1 MYRKGEKKHPNKIA
15 LFWTLGAA
23 IVSFVGAGLL
33 GFAHTLPQTN
43 LYTHGTLVTAMHGHL
58 AFWGAYA
65 MIVLAIISYSLPNM
79 TGRKFYDGVRGR
91 LAFWTANIGMIG
103 MTMAFGVAGVAQVYL
118 ERKFGM
124 EFMAVQKEISI
135 HFVVLIICASLFAFG
150 IITYIID
157 FTKHGRPTD
166 EALEPVD
173 STYL

>member
-1 MYRKGEKKHPNKIA
+1 
-15 LFWTLGAA
+15 
-23 IVSFVGAGLL
+23 
-33 GFAHTLPQTN
+33 
-43 LYTHGTLVTAMHGHL
+43 
-58 AFWGAYA
+58 A

-91 LAFWTANIGMIG
+91 VAFWTANIGMIG

-135 HFVVLIICASLFAFG
+135 HFVVLIICASLFAVG
-150 IITYIID
+150 ILTYIYD
-157 FTKHGRPTD
+157 FYKHGRPTD
-166 EALEPVD
+166 EALETVE